1 MSYLINSIILFVLVS
16 ALVVIMSNRIERSVL
31 ALILTFA
38 IAGLLFI
45 LIGVPFFGFIYLLVY
60 TAAII
65 ILFLFVIMMLDIPQ
79 DPHRPLS
86 PSVLSGGLFVT
97 LGLFSI
103 FYSLILPLTP
113 ASNTHANAGLTA
125 VSHLF
130 GQGLNDVKIDRLVYH
145 LE

>member
-1 MSYLINSIILFVLVS
+1 MTYLINSIILFVLVS

-31 ALILTFA
+31 ALIMTFA
-38 IAGLLFI
+38 LAGLLFI

-60 TAAII
+60 TAAIS

-86 PSVLSGGLFVT
+86 PSALSGGLFVS

-103 FYSLILPLTP
+103 FYSLVLPL
-113 ASNTHANAGLTA
+113 N
-125 VSHLF
+125 LF
-130 GQGLNDVKIDRLVYH
+130 GPGLNDVKIERLVYH

>member
-31 ALILTFA
+31 ALIMTFA
-38 IAGLLFI
+38 LAGLLFI

-60 TAAII
+60 TAAIS

-79 DPHRPLS
+79 DPHRPIS
-86 PSVLSGGLFVT
+86 PSVLSGGLFVS
-97 LGLFSI
+97 LGLFSGI
-103 FYSLILPLTP
+103 FYTIILPLSP
-113 ASNTHANAGLTA
+113 ASNTHASVLTA
-125 VSHLF
+125 MGHLF
-130 GQGLNDVKIDRLVYH
+130 GQGLNGDKIERLVYH